1 MARRSRYI
9 RASLLGSIG
18 WRASSG
24 RGRRRL
30 ALAPEQLA
38 LRLAVLAHSEADGV
52 VRWHSVA
59 VHRLHHHV
67 DHRPAPLVVVLHDL
81 PFLESVATAGGST
94 LPAARSLAAASAL
107 SEAAAAPPI
116 FWLLDPAPLARGLLP
131 PRRLACIRSR
141 AAAAASTS
149 FFFLPAAF
157 PAFILDL
164 AASSAGVAAFRVRGW
179 TSWCFPIHQLE
190 IRVTNWT

>member
-1 MARRSRYI
+1 MRASLVGSIGWRASLAAACRAGLRGLRAGLGRASAGSSLTAGIGTRPPVAGGKCMARRSRYI

-52 VRWHSVA
+52 VRRHSVA

-81 PFLESVATAGGST
+81 PFLENVVRRYRRWLDTARR
-94 LPAARSLAAASAL
+94 AIASC
-107 SEAAAAPPI
+107 
-116 FWLLDPAPLARGLLP
+116 
-131 PRRLACIRSR
+131 RLR
-141 AAAAASTS
+141 A
-149 FFFLPAAF
+149 
-157 PAFILDL
+157 I
-164 AASSAGVAAFRVRGW
+164 
-179 TSWCFPIHQLE
+179 
-190 IRVTNWT
+190 